1 MNYNFCVNIKTK
13 QRVDMY
19 ISALFPQL
27 SRSYV
32 QKLIDTGCVLVNG
45 QNIKKNL
52 KLEPQSEIS
61 ITEITTTTEIL
72 PENIPL
78 DIIFEDENICVINK
92 NPQINVH
99 PTPGIEWKRWTLV
112 NALLYHCRD
121 KLPVISGEER
131 PWIVHRLDKDTS
143 WVIMTAKN
151 DIYMKDISA
160 KIKNR
165 EVKKYY
171 IAIVW
176 WVLTQEKF
184 TITSDIGRHKTDRTK
199 MTVNDSV
206 NPKNAITHGEVLG
219 YIDEEYTVIKV
230 DLETWRTHQIR
241 VHLASIGYPI
251 IWDTTY
257 GNPKVNKRASTLY
270 QVHRQMLHALEFHI
284 DLYGKKQCYIAEL
297 KDDMKHI
304 IPKNIEI

>member
-1 MNYNFCVNIKTK
+1 MNYNFCVNLEKK

-32 QKLIDTGCVLVNG
+32 QKLIDTGCVLVDG
-45 QNIKKNL
+45 KKIKKNL
-52 KLEPQSEIS
+52 KLEPHSEIS
-61 ITEITTTTEIL
+61 ITEITTSVEIL

-78 DIIFEDENICVINK
+78 DIIFEDDNICVINK
-92 NPQINVH
+92 DPQINVH
-99 PTPGIEWKRWTLV
+99 PTPWIEGKKGTLV

-121 KLPVISGEER
+121 KLPVISWEER
-131 PWIVHRLDKDTS
+131 PWIVHRLDKDTT
-143 WVIMTAKN
+143 WVIVTAKN
-151 DIYMKDISA
+151 DTYMKDISA

-199 MTVNDSV
+199 MTVSDSV
-206 NPKNAITHGEVLG
+206 NPKNAITHAEVLW

-230 DLETWRTHQIR
+230 DLETGRTHQIR
-241 VHLASIGYPI
+241 VHLASIWYPI
-251 IWDTTY
+251 IGDTTY
-257 GNPKVNKRASTLY
+257 WNPKVNKRAATLY

-284 DLYGKKQCYIAEL
+284 DLYGARQVYRAPL
-297 KDDMKHI
+297 KNDMQSI
-304 IPKNIEI
+304 LPEDIEI

>member
-1 MNYNFCVNIKTK
+1 
-13 QRVDMY
+13 MY

-32 QKLIDTGCVLVNG
+32 QKLIDSGCVLVDG
-45 QNIKKNL
+45 AKIKKNL
-52 KLEPQSEIS
+52 KLEPKSEIS
-61 ITEITTTTEIL
+61 IQEITVSVEIL

-78 DIIFEDENICVINK
+78 DIIYEDENICVINK
-92 NPQINVH
+92 DPQINVH
-99 PTPGIEWKRWTLV
+99 PTPWIEGKKWTLV
-112 NALLYHCRD
+112 NALLHHCRD
-121 KLPVISGEER
+121 KLPIISWEER
-131 PWIVHRLDKDTS
+131 PGIVHRLDKDTS

-151 DIYMKDISA
+151 DTYMKDISA

-199 MTVNDSV
+199 MTVSDSI
-206 NPKNAITHGEVLG
+206 NPKNAITHWEVIG

-230 DLETWRTHQIR
+230 DLETGRTHQIR

-251 IWDTTY
+251 IGDSTY
-257 GNPKVNKRASTLY
+257 GNPKVNKRAATMY

-284 DLYGKKQCYIAEL
+284 DLYGRTQIFRAPLKQ
-297 KDDMKHI
+297 DMFAM
-304 IPKNIEI
+304 IPENIEI

>member
-1 MNYNFCVNIKTK
+1 MNYNFCVNIEKR

-32 QKLIDTGCVLVNG
+32 QKLIDSGCVLVDG
-45 QNIKKNL
+45 KKIKKNL
-52 KLEPQSEIS
+52 KLEPRSEIS
-61 ITEITTTTEIL
+61 IQEITVSVEIL

-78 DIIFEDENICVINK
+78 DIIYEDDNICIINK

-99 PTPGIEWKRWTLV
+99 PTPWIEGKKWTLV
-112 NALLYHCRD
+112 NALLHHCRD
-121 KLPVISGEER
+121 KLPVISWEER
-131 PWIVHRLDKDTS
+131 PGIVHRLDKDTS

-151 DIYMKDISA
+151 DTYMKDISA

-199 MTVNDSV
+199 MTVSDSV
-206 NPKNAITHGEVLG
+206 NPKNAITHWEVLG
-219 YIDEEYTVIKV
+219 YIDEEYTVIRI
-230 DLETWRTHQIR
+230 DLETGRTHQIR
-241 VHLASIGYPI
+241 VHLASIWYPI

-257 GNPKVNKRASTLY
+257 WNPKVNKRAATLY

-284 DLYGKKQCYIAEL
+284 DLYGKRQVYTAPL
-297 KDDMKHI
+297 KDDMKRI
-304 IPKNIEI
+304 IPYNIEI